1 MKCEAVQEL
10 LLDYIDKKLPAGK
23 FRKIT
28 NHISNCEACEKTYRR
43 YQRTHEALEEFGE
56 AVRTGIV
63 DMEAPPLPS
72 HQRRPIRVSISNG
85 LRTPVP
91 LWILSVAIGAVI
103 LIFAAL
109 ISSPLEL
116 PIEWGREKG
125 GGSMGNIKPPLA
137 AEAMLEFLIMPDLT
151 DPGQLAASIEAVDK
165 FLEAH
170 PEDLAMHAKLIELYQ
185 AQLKLKPLSES
196 SRAALEQN
204 LSIER
209 ARFIELLG
217 KIEIMKGTE
226 NDEK

>member
-23 FRKIT
+23 SRKIT

-43 YQRTHEALEEFGE
+43 YQKTHEALEEFGE

-63 DMEAPPLPS
+63 DMEAPPMPS
-72 HQRRPIRVSISNG
+72 PQRRPIWVSIWDS
-85 LRTPVP
+85 LTIPVP
-91 LWILSVAIGAVI
+91 VWIPSAAIVAVV
-103 LIFAAL
+103 LIFVAL

-116 PIEWGREKG
+116 SIEWGREKG
-125 GGSMGNIKPPLA
+125 GGNMGNVKPPLA

-151 DPGQLAASIEAVDK
+151 DTGQLAASIEAVEK

-170 PEDLAMHAKLIELYQ
+170 PEDLAMHAKLIEFYQ
-185 AQLKLKPLSES
+185 AQLKLKPLSKP
-196 SRAALEQN
+196 SRAVLEEK

-209 ARFIELLG
+209 ARFTELLG
-217 KIEIMKGTE
+217 KAELMKGTE

>member
-1 MKCEAVQEL
+1 MKCEAIQEL

-23 FRKIT
+23 SRKIT
-28 NHISNCEACEKTYRR
+28 NHISSCEACEKTYRC
-43 YQRTHEALEEFGE
+43 YQKTHEALEEFGE

-72 HQRRPIRVSISNG
+72 LQHRPIWVSIWNV
-85 LRTPVP
+85 LETPVP
-91 LWILSVAIGAVI
+91 LWIPSAAIVAVV
-103 LIFAAL
+103 LIFATL

-116 PIEWGREKG
+116 QIKWGREKG
-125 GGSMGNIKPPLA
+125 GGNVGNVKPPLA

-151 DPGQLAASIEAVDK
+151 DPGQLAASIEAVEK

-170 PEDLAMHAKLIELYQ
+170 PEDLAMHTKLIELYQ

-196 SRAALEQN
+196 SRATLEEK
-204 LSIER
+204 LSTER

-217 KIEIMKGTE
+217 KTELTKGTE